1 MTRLLWLNA
10 LLWPVQRL
18 LLDLRLVEAAKWVAR
33 PNEA

>member
-1 MTRLLWLNA
+1 MTRLLWFNA
-10 LLWPVQRL
+10 LLPVQRL